1 MKKICPKCHFI
12 GPGYYGSIVAVGL
25 IVGTGLLIYELFAPY
40 SKGAGLFILISYTL
54 IGISMFIRSSRARRV
69 CPSCNYTRML
79 SVDEPKAREIIE
91 RYGLTTEDTLT
102 HTCSS
107 CGYRGIPNRKHAK
120 GGLILTIVYGLL
132 ALLVSVLLHNPI
144 ATLGSLIILGSGI
157 YGVIWNKSTN
167 QKCPSCNNKTYLQI
181 TTPEA

>member
-54 IGISMFIRSSRARRV
+54 IGISMFIKSFRTGRV
-69 CPSCNYTRML
+69 CPACNYSRMV
-79 SVDEPKAREIIE
+79 SIDKPKALEIIE
-91 RYGLTTEDTLT
+91 KYGLTTEDTLT

-107 CGYRGIPNRKHAK
+107 CGYKGIPNRKNPK
-120 GGLILTIVYGLL
+120 LLLILLMPYGFLVLL
-132 ALLVSVLLHNPI
+132 IRVLLHNFVAI
-144 ATLGSLIILGSGI
+144 LGSLIILGSGI
-157 YGVIWNKSTN
+157 YGVISNKSTN
-167 QKCPSCNNKTYLQI
+167 NKCPTCNNKTYLQI
-181 TTPEA
+181 TTPEV